1 VNDLLAASVSL
12 DVTASSKLARA
23 AAAALVLAVAPLGL
37 AVAGA
42 QPAAAHGALTNP
54 LSRAAAC
61 GPVSAGTA
69 ASAACRAA
77 VAASGGQ
84 AFTDWDNLRVADVNG
99 RDRERIPDG
108 KLCSGGLD
116 RYRGLDLARADWPAT
131 RLRAG
136 ARFTFAYR
144 ETIPH
149 QGTFRLYVSRDG
161 YAPTRPLR
169 WSDLESKPFL
179 TVTDPAIEND
189 AYVFAGTLPR
199 AKTGRHIIYTIWQNS
214 STADTYYS
222 CSDVDFAAQPA
233 AAAAPKPAKSPA
245 PAVSASPAASHS
257 AAGSPSEA
265 AGLGPAQRLS
275 ASDRQGQ
282 SILPFVATGLAVLV
296 AAAIAT
302 VAVTRR
308 GTARSGRRR
317 RAGPP
322 GRPDW
327 TS

>member
-1 VNDLLAASVSL
+1 MNDLLAASVSL
-12 DVTASSKLARA
+12 DVTASSKLARV
-23 AAAALVLAVAPLGL
+23 AAAALVLAVAPLGF

-42 QPAAAHGALTNP
+42 RPAVAHGALTNP

-61 GPVSAGTA
+61 GPVSARTA

-77 VAASGGQ
+77 IAASGGQ

-116 RYRGLDLARADWPAT
+116 RYRGLDLPRADWPAT
-131 RLRAG
+131 KLRAG
-136 ARFTFAYR
+136 ARFTFSYR

-149 QGTFRLYVSRDG
+149 QGTFRLYATRDG

-179 TVTDPAIEND
+179 TVTDPALEND

-199 AKTGRHIIYTIWQNS
+199 AKAGRHIIYTIWQNS

-222 CSDVDFAAQPA
+222 CSDVDFAAPPA
-233 AAAAPKPAKSPA
+233 AAAARKPAKSA
-245 PAVSASPAASHS
+245 VPAVSASPAVSQTVAASQS
-257 AAGSPSEA
+257 AAAE
-265 AGLGPAQRLS
+265 LGAAQRLS
-275 ASDRQGQ
+275 ASDRQGR
-282 SILPFVATGLAVLV
+282 SILPFVAAGLAVLV
-296 AAAIAT
+296 AAAVAT

-308 GTARSGRRR
+308 GTVRSGRRR
-317 RAGPP
+317 RADPP
-322 GRPDW
+322 DRPDW